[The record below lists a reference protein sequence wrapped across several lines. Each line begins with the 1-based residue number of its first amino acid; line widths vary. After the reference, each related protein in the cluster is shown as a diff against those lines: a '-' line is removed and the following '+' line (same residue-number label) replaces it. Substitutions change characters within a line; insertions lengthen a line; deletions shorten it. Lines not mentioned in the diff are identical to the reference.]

1 VKLGFRIAWRD
12 LFAHKSHN
20 VINVISFIS
29 ALGMAIG
36 TAALVLILSI
46 YNGFNGIIEDNLS
59 DVDADL
65 LVQKVDGKRFVP
77 SGEGFDAL
85 FDSPQLASVSSVLTG
100 NVFLMHEG
108 KQAIAKAKGVDF
120 VFEEE
125 SGISR
130 HVIAGEWGLHQ
141 GDMPLASIGT
151 ELANKLGVNP
161 RFISRLA
168 VYYPSTDGNF
178 SAANPLASLK
188 RESLRVGSILSINAE
203 IDAGLLILPIET
215 LAKLLGTAEEE
226 VSGVELRFK
235 DELSGREQKRFIRTA
250 GSMLGPSF
258 KILDRYQQNST
269 LYKMMRYE
277 KAAIW
282 LILIFIVLIVALNIF
297 ASLSMLIIEKKD
309 DIATLR
315 AMGADDGLIKKIFVL
330 EGWLVSLLGMLA
342 GLLIGV
348 ALALVQQHFGIIKMP
363 GSFLVSAYP
372 VVLKLG
378 DVLLA
383 AAGVAAIGLLVAL
396 APVSGRFS
404 YIPKGSDSRR

>member
-1 VKLGFRIAWRD
+1 
-12 LFAHKSHN
+12 
-20 VINVISFIS
+20 
-29 ALGMAIG
+29 
-36 TAALVLILSI
+36 
-46 YNGFNGIIEDNLS
+46 
-59 DVDADL
+59 
-65 LVQKVDGKRFVP
+65 
-77 SGEGFDAL
+77 
-85 FDSPQLASVSSVLTG
+85 
-100 NVFLMHEG
+100 
-108 KQAIAKAKGVDF
+108 
-120 VFEEE
+120 
-125 SGISR
+125 
-130 HVIAGEWGLHQ
+130 
-141 GDMPLASIGT
+141 
-151 ELANKLGVNP
+151 
-161 RFISRLA
+161 
-168 VYYPSTDGNF
+168 
-178 SAANPLASLK
+178 
-188 RESLRVGSILSINAE
+188 
-203 IDAGLLILPIET
+203 
-215 LAKLLGTAEEE
+215 
-226 VSGVELRFK
+226 
-235 DELSGREQKRFIRTA
+235 
-250 GSMLGPSF
+250 
-258 KILDRYQQNST
+258 
-269 LYKMMRYE
+269 MMRYE